1 MSSTLDLG
9 YVHSLLAG
17 LCGSCGPGSL
27 IPAVRVVSI
36 LLHFGGSILGSSEG
50 IQRAGSASTFYCAS
64 PVFSSPISNP
74 FLWSRLLATCSR
86 LTSQALSQP
95 DYIIYL
101 LPTLYFYPL
110 SKITFLPLLLS
121 GIDPTPLSVTST
133 RPPLRTIPRQYLV
146 REEKYQYKTR
156 SGTCCLCEYFCGVFF
171 LLFRQTYL
179 PTFPSALP
187 RSFYA
192 TRHVAPLTL
201 SPTSTP

>member
-1 MSSTLDLG
+1 MQYLAMGWLGVRSQDPRAGDLEKGVPVSSTLDLG

-101 LPTLYFYPL
+101 LPTSIF
-110 SKITFLPLLLS
+110 
-121 GIDPTPLSVTST
+121 
-133 RPPLRTIPRQYLV
+133 
-146 REEKYQYKTR
+146 
-156 SGTCCLCEYFCGVFF
+156 
-171 LLFRQTYL
+171 
-179 PTFPSALP
+179 
-187 RSFYA
+187 
-192 TRHVAPLTL
+192 TL
-201 SPTSTP
+201 SPKSHFYHFY